1 MNETLDLVIWQFI
14 RAAGLLSY
22 ILLSIGVFV
31 GIALKCRLFDG
42 ALKRPWVNE
51 AHQSLTLA
59 ALGLMALHLVLV
71 LANSH
76 VPFTLLTA
84 LVPFA
89 SHWKTV
95 PTANGIL
102 ALYLALALVASS
114 YLQRLIGYRTWR
126 TLHYTG
132 FLAWL
137 TALLHGITEG
147 SDTGLLAVQTM
158 YWVTAAS
165 VLFITV
171 FRLLLPSPVKL
182 RPTSLL
188 AVTRKAGT

>member
-22 ILLSIGVFV
+22 ILLSIAVFV

-42 ALKRPWVNE
+42 TLKRPWVNE

-71 LANSH
+71 LANRH

-89 SHWKTV
+89 SDWKTV

-114 YLQRLIGYRTWR
+114 YLQRSIGYRTWR
-126 TLHYTG
+126 TLHYAG

-137 TALLHGITEG
+137 MALLHGVTTG
-147 SDTGLLAVQTM
+147 SDTSLPAVQAM
-158 YWVTAAS
+158 YWATAAS
-165 VLFITV
+165 VLFVTV
-171 FRLLLPSPVKL
+171 FRMLLPSPVKK
-182 RPTSLL
+182 RPVPLP
-188 AVTRKAGT
+188 AGAREAAA

>member
-1 MNETLDLVIWQFI
+1 VNESLDLIIWQLI

-22 ILLSIGVFV
+22 LLLSIGVFV

-59 ALGLMALHLVLV
+59 SLGLMALHLVLV
-71 LANSH
+71 LANRH

-89 SHWKTV
+89 SHWK
-95 PTANGIL
+95 PLATANGIL
-102 ALYLALALVASS
+102 ALYLTLALVTSS
-114 YLQRLIGYRTWR
+114 YLQRSIGYRTWR
-126 TLHYTG
+126 TLHYGG

-137 TALLHGITEG
+137 MALLHGITAG
-147 SDTGLLAVQTM
+147 SDTSLPAVQAL
-158 YWVTAAS
+158 YWATAAS
-165 VLFITV
+165 VMFVTV
-171 FRLLLPSPVKL
+171 FRLLLPSPVKQ
-182 RPTSLL
+182 RPASLPTG
-188 AVTRKAGT
+188 AGKAAA